1 MWPCGDRDTSSL
13 DLPMK
18 DQNGN
23 TDDIEMANAQST
35 FQGLSTEN
43 LQTGDI

>member
-1 MWPCGDRDTSSL
+1 MWPCGDKNTRSL
-13 DLPMK
+13 DLPMN

-23 TDDIEMANAQST
+23 TDDIEMANAKSS

-43 LQTGDI
+43 LEPGDI